1 MQLEIKLKKEN
12 DKFTLANQL
21 ADVLINEE
29 VNNAISTLNSKL
41 PGFENVTF
49 TQAVNLLIEVLCS
62 KYFGDKNLRI
72 TTDTTEKELTLTINN
87 I

>member
-21 ADVLINEE
+21 TDVLISEE
-29 VNNAISTLNSKL
+29 VNNVISVLNSKVHGL
-41 PGFENVTF
+41 ENVTF